1 MKKKKNPIGKPIET
15 SVILTPPGRPLH
27 ISQSDWNY
35 HYVQFWHFQKIPAE
49 ELPQVSGEHSNTQE
63 NPQPLPTNVHTQISK
78 GKPNAYQKKERREN
92 ILARCIFITDF
103 FV

>member
-1 MKKKKNPIGKPIET
+1 MKKKILIGKLIET

-78 GKPNAYQKKERREN
+78 GKPNAYQKKEKREN